1 MAAAPTQAE
10 AKARP
15 IIVVK
20 KKIQAAGHHGG
31 AWKVAYADFVTA
43 MMAFFM
49 VMWLV
54 TAVSKDQRA
63 AIFDYFKNPSM
74 EPGKSAKPAPGQMGP
89 GGASTSPI
97 NMRGGLDAPKTSLQK
112 TEKIGATVMTSP
124 APPIELKS
132 QAQKT
137 AEAAELAKLLE
148 KKRLDALMQ
157 DLKEAIAKSQALQPF
172 KDQLLLDITPEG
184 LRIQILDA
192 QNRPMFDLG
201 SSRLKPYTNE
211 ILREVAGY
219 LKSVPNRLSIT
230 GHTDA
235 TPYAGVTGFT
245 NWDLSTDRAN
255 AARRALEGAGLDTDR
270 VSRVVGL
277 GSSVLFDKENPRGA
291 VNRRISIVVM
301 TREAEEDAK
310 LTDVPKL
317 AQGDA
322 PKEIEIAPGMTLTT
336 PAPAPAAAPPAS
348 SPITAAPTPAAPPSM
363 TAKDP
368 AVAVVTAAPP
378 AKVTSPAPAVAH
390 ESIAPHR
397 PSISIPGIP
406 SIIPAIAPPASKP
419 ATAKPPPPH

>member
-1 MAAAPTQAE
+1 MAKSAE

-15 IIVVK
+15 IYVK
-20 KKIQAAGHHGG
+20 RIKKVAGRHHGG

-97 NMRGGLDAPKTSLQK
+97 NLGGGLDAPKSSPQK
-112 TEKIGATVMTSP
+112 TDRIGATVMTAP
-124 APPIELKS
+124 ATPIELKS
-132 QAQKT
+132 EDQKL
-137 AEAAELAKLLE
+137 AEAEELKKLLE
-148 KKRLDALMQ
+148 KKQLDALMA

-201 SSRLKPYTNE
+201 SARLKGYTNE
-211 ILREVAGY
+211 ILKEVTGY
-219 LKSVPNRLSIT
+219 LRSVPNRLSVT
-230 GHTDA
+230 GHTDT
-235 TPYAGVTGFT
+235 TPYAGITGYT

-255 AARRALEGAGLDTDR
+255 AARRSMESAGLETER
-270 VSRVVGL
+270 IARVVGL
-277 GSSVLFDKENPRGA
+277 SSSVLFDKENPRSA

-301 TREAEEDAK
+301 TKQAEQEAQQTDLPDAGI
-310 LTDVPKL
+310 T
-317 AQGDA
+317 A
-322 PKEIEIAPGMTLTT
+322 EIAPAAESAAT
-336 PAPAPAAAPPAS
+336 P
-348 SPITAAPTPAAPPSM
+348 PT
-363 TAKDP
+363 
-368 AVAVVTAAPP
+368 
-378 AKVTSPAPAVAH
+378 
-390 ESIAPHR
+390 
-397 PSISIPGIP
+397 
-406 SIIPAIAPPASKP
+406 
-419 ATAKPPPPH
+419 